1 MLMLIYGVLCFLD
14 AAPRSPGLFALAP
27 DVGATAFVDVLSIAG
42 PRHVCIFIA
51 NKVVNRI

>member
-1 MLMLIYGVLCFLD
+1 MLIYGVLCFLD